1 MRISTNW
8 SQQLELNA
16 MLTQQSKL
24 SQTQM
29 QLSAGKKI
37 LTAADNPAAAARII
51 DLNQSIDQ
59 TTQYQSN
66 INAAQ
71 QRLELEDSVLTNAG
85 NVMYRIKELSVQ
97 GLNASNSQNDRITIA
112 KELEDLNGELLNLA
126 NTKNANGEYIF
137 SGFKT
142 DTPAFSKDTTTN
154 STGGSAYI
162 YSGDTHSRII
172 QIGIDRQVT
181 DGDPGINV
189 FGAPTGSPPATVPE
203 PGSITNI
210 FEAID
215 KFATDL
221 RANEPDTN
229 SLNDFD
235 ASLEKMLTAQS
246 SVGVRLKALES
257 QQGLNEDY
265 ALNMK
270 TVLSGTEDLDY
281 TEAITRLNS
290 QTLSLQAAQQAY
302 TQVKKLSLFNYL

>member
-1 MRISTNW
+1 
-8 SQQLELNA
+8 

-29 QLSAGKKI
+29 QLSSGKKI

>member
-1 MRISTNW
+1 
-8 SQQLELNA
+8 

-302 TQVKKLSLFNYL
+302 TQVKELSLFNYL

>member
-1 MRISTNW
+1 MRISTSW

-16 MLTQQSKL
+16 MLAQQSKL

-29 QLSAGKKI
+29 QLSANKKI

-112 KELEDLNGELLNLA
+112 KELEDLNGELLSLA

-142 DTPAFSKDTTTN
+142 DTPAFSKDTAT
-154 STGGSAYI
+154 SAYI

-270 TVLSGTEDLDY
+270 TVLSSTEDLDY

>member
-29 QLSAGKKI
+29 QLSSGKKI